1 MSKKFLFSCYSVPE
15 VFDFPG
21 KFSPSVLLRYIFFW
35 GACPSGFCVI
45 FQVFIFFHLLPCCL
59 INLVLLTLSYPT
71 TTMNNKMKGAA
82 LPFKRNSNSRKR
94 NAPSTTT
101 NSVAPHNNNSSVN
114 GTNGMDIQH
123 LPLKP
128 DHKKRPLWIFP
139 YTARNYLDGVA
150 KQNKQSSSS
159 SSSSSTTSSSSKKK
173 IKSNAGE
180 CRIIVET

>member
-1 MSKKFLFSCYSVPE
+1 MHPHQ
-15 VFDFPG
+15 
-21 KFSPSVLLRYIFFW
+21 PS
-35 GACPSGFCVI
+35 
-45 FQVFIFFHLLPCCL
+45 
-59 INLVLLTLSYPT
+59 LTLFYPT
-71 TTMNNKMKGAA
+71 TTMSNKMKGAA

-101 NSVAPHNNNSSVN
+101 NSVTPHNNNNSLN

-128 DHKKRPLWIFP
+128 DHLKRPLWIFP
-139 YTARNYLDGVA
+139 YTARNYLDGVE

-159 SSSSSTTSSSSKKK
+159 SSSSTTTSSSSKKK